1 MQLAVVEHNRIA
13 VMGNGDPSHG
23 CGSRFGSARSRAYHP
38 RLTGL
43 AGIWGDY
50 GVGYG
55 CVIGF
60 HGCDRAPGFKGDL
73 VQPSDV
79 TRVFGPRLTVYPC
92 DGRTGQNVVEL
103 VQEQRFPNT
112 VQLFARIDIVRVL
125 DAGRGAQ
132 VFSDAQ
138 HRLLLAAATL
148 HVLLGGEGSAVQFK
162 VQFALEHRGLSLR
175 IVDDILT
182 HAVEQLVGSTEFDLR
197 HAGEIMVAADA
208 RGHLTGGAATAIA
221 EAVQQNRV
229 TGEVLVQEVAL
240 RIHQLMHAHP
250 RAVGIR
256 GREVRENTRAID
268 ALPHERVVREL
279 GGVVPRDLLREEPVE
294 SCTAG
299 DLRPRAGVAETVR

>member
-1 MQLAVVEHNRIA
+1 MQSAVVEHNRIA

-60 HGCDRAPGFKGDL
+60 HDCDRAPGFKGDL

-132 VFSDAQ
+132 VFGDAQ
-138 HRLLLAAATL
+138 HRLLLAAAAL

-162 VQFALEHRGLSLR
+162 VQFALEHRGLPLR

-182 HAVEQLVGSTEFDLR
+182 HAIEQLVGSTEFDLR
-197 HAGEIMVAADA
+197 RAGEIMVAADA

-240 RIHQLMHAHP
+240 RIHQLVHAHP